1 MQKHY
6 ECGLKRNAFAVLVR
20 ASQSFLEKMFKNS
33 LVDFAAALYMGEKL
47 SKLLKTK
54 EGENRSSP
62 PVTGFASFC
71 NTKKDTFCR
80 TDFCAK
86 MPTKIIR

>member
-54 EGENRSSP
+54 EGENRSSSP
-62 PVTGFASFC
+62 GHGLRKFPQHKERYFLQ
-71 NTKKDTFCR
+71 N
-80 TDFCAK
+80 
-86 MPTKIIR
+86 